1 MGRELSMNRRDV
13 LRVGLASGIPGL
25 LGQPLRAQD
34 DRPRVMTVRGPIL
47 PEEMGPTLAHEHVL
61 VDFIGAREV
70 SRDRYD
76 ADEVHRIALPHLRR
90 IRDQGILTLVDCT
103 PAYLGRDPV
112 LLRRLSEAS
121 GLHILTPTGY
131 YGAVRGKYLPDHART
146 ESADEL
152 ASRWLREWREGI
164 EGTGIRPGLIK
175 LGADAGPLPEVHRKL
190 VRAAARTHRASGLT
204 IAAHS
209 GDGVAAMEALEIL
222 RGEGLDGSAFIWVHA
237 NAEADRRLHARAAEA
252 GAWVEFDGIGPR
264 EVDRHVDLV
273 RSMKAAGHL
282 GRVLLS
288 HDAGWYHVGEPGGGA
303 YRPYDT
309 LMADFVPALRAAGL
323 SEAEVRRLIV
333 DNPRAAF
340 AVRVRSAR

>member
-1 MGRELSMNRRDV
+1 MNRRNA
-13 LRVGLASGIPGL
+13 LRVGLAAGITGL
-25 LGQPLRAQD
+25 VRRPLHAED
-34 DRPRVMTVRGPIL
+34 DGPRVMTVRGPIP
-47 PEEMGPTLAHEHVL
+47 PEEMGLTLPHEHVL
-61 VDFIGAREV
+61 VDFVGAREA

-76 ADEVHRIALPHLRR
+76 ADEVYRVALPHLRR
-90 IRDQGILTLVDCT
+90 IREQGIRTLCDCT
-103 PAYLGRDPV
+103 PAYLGRDPA

-121 GLHILTPTGY
+121 GLNLLTPTGY
-131 YGAVRGKYLPDHART
+131 YGASRGKFLPDPARA

-164 EGTGIRPGLIK
+164 EGTGIRPGFVK

-190 VRAAARTHRASGLT
+190 VRAAARTHLGSGLT

-209 GDGVAAMEALEIL
+209 GDGVAALEALEIL
-222 RGEGLDGSAFIWVHA
+222 RTEGLAGSAFIWVHA
-237 NAEADRRLHARAAEA
+237 NAEADRRLHVRAAET
-252 GAWVEFDGIGPR
+252 GAWVEFDGIGPK

-273 RSMKAAGHL
+273 RSMKAAGLL

-309 LMADFVPALRAAGL
+309 LMAEFVPALRAAGM
-323 SEAEVRRLIV
+323 SEAEVRRLTV
-333 DNPRAAF
+333 ENPRDAF
-340 AVRVRSAR
+340 GVRVRPAR